1 MNLKKQKI
9 LVVVAHPDDELL
21 GLGGTL
27 NHLVHENK
35 CQVHVTI
42 LGEGITSRSLERNTN
57 DWVKELEEHK
67 SNILDAKKF
76 IGYQTLSTFDL
87 PDNRFDSIPL
97 LDIIKIIEEEK
108 TKFQPDIVFTHH
120 GGDLNI
126 DHQRTFEATMTA
138 CRPMEDES
146 VNTIITFETPS
157 GTEWRA
163 SSDPRHF
170 VPNFFVE
177 LQLKHLQSKINA
189 MQCYAYEKRL
199 FPHPRS
205 SEGLKILAEYRGI
218 SIGSKYAEAFQ
229 VIRHIIKN
237 TKDDI

>member
-1 MNLKKQKI
+1 MMILKEQKI

-21 GLGGTL
+21 GIGGAI
-27 NHLVHENK
+27 NYLVHENK
-35 CQVHVTI
+35 CQVHVVI

-108 TKFQPDIVFTHH
+108 TKFQPDVIFTHH

-126 DHQRTFEATMTA
+126 DHQRTFEATITA
-138 CRPMEDES
+138 CRPMEQES
-146 VNTIITFETPS
+146 VKTIVTFETPS

-170 VPNFFVE
+170 TPNFFVE
-177 LQLKHLQSKINA
+177 LQSKHLQSKISA
-189 MQCYAYEKRL
+189 MDCYAYEKRS

-205 SEGLKILAEYRGI
+205 PEGLKALAKYRGI
-218 SIGSKYAEAFQ
+218 SVGKRYAEAFQ
-229 VIRHIIKN
+229 IIRHIQ
-237 TKDDI
+237 